1 MDVTEIIDTSG
12 TDEIVETFSTVTGSM
27 SWNKWV
33 YTILLLAICLVVIKV
48 LLTILERSLTQF
60 NVDKSLHTFIKSSVK
75 ILLWLITLMVV
86 AGSVGIEM
94 SSLIAVLGVA
104 GLALSLAIQSSLSNL
119 AGGIMVLVSKPFAVT
134 DWIEAGGV
142 TGIVEDIGLVYTKI
156 KTFDNKI
163 IFVPNGEISEEKIIN
178 YTSQTE
184 RRVDM
189 AFEIA
194 YESDPKVAKQCI
206 LDVIGKHNLAL
217 FTPEPYV
224 RVTAYQESSVKIT
237 VRVWC
242 ATADYW
248 TLHDDLMEQVR
259 ESFDQHQIEI
269 TYNHLNV
276 HILDK

>member
-1 MDVTEIIDTSG
+1 MTDLIDTSG
-12 TDEIVETFSTVTGSM
+12 TDEIVETFSSVTQGM
-27 SWNKWV
+27 SWNKWI
-33 YTILLLAICLVVIKV
+33 YTALLLLICVVVMKI

-60 NVDKSLHTFIKSSVK
+60 KVDKSLHTFIKSSVK
-75 ILLWLITLMVV
+75 ILLWFVTLMIV

-94 SSLIAVLGVA
+94 SSLIAILGVA

-119 AGGIMVLVSKPFAVT
+119 AGGIMLLVSKPFAVS
-134 DWIEAGGV
+134 DYIEAGGV
-142 TGIVEDIGLVYTKI
+142 SGLVADIGLVYTKV

-163 IFVPNGEISEEKIIN
+163 IFVPNGQIAEEKIIN

-194 YESDPKVAKQCI
+194 YESDPEVAKQCI
-206 LDVIGKHNLAL
+206 KDVIGNHSLAL

-248 TLHDDLMEQVR
+248 KLHDDLMEQVR
-259 ESFDQHQIEI
+259 VAFDEKNIEI